1 MKSSGRLR
9 DAGLWCLGA
18 LRGQLSRSM
27 VVVMAS
33 TSGPVWAGPADAFS
47 GLLNQAQTIRGL
59 QQAVPQPLVS
69 DLTPFATEAST
80 ARFLS
85 QATFGATAEDIGA
98 LKGSSVSAWLLD
110 QFAEPPFDYPAVVD
124 EYQARLPYLYENP
137 WSEQSPTFA
146 FWRASINGRDQLRQ
160 RMVYALSQI
169 LVISN
174 AGNNALFE
182 AAGAVAYYQSLLTQ
196 HAFGGYRELLEDVT
210 YSPAMGFYL
219 TYMGNQ
225 KANPETGQ
233 QPDENYAR
241 ELLQLFTLGLID
253 LNEDGSPAYAADG
266 GATPIEL
273 YDNQDI
279 TELAKVFTGLDRV
292 DKDVAARPENELVIR
307 ASWRQ
312 PMVVY
317 PEDHSTSA
325 KNFLGLSIPAG
336 TSAEDSVSLALDHLM
351 GISAM
356 APFLS
361 RQLIQRFITSD
372 PSAEYIERVSTAFNQ
387 GRFALPNGTIV
398 GTGQRGDLKATLASV
413 LLDPEN
419 FNPADSKSYGKPREP
434 VLRFTQ
440 WARAFAEGTNHPEY
454 TFPLYDASSPD
465 RLGQHPYRAASVFN
479 FYRPGY
485 VPPNTQSGA
494 SDMTVPEFQLVNGTT
509 IPGYINFITFFARGG
524 TREADLRAYEELAD
538 YVGVDFD
545 PRLARDSFV
554 PNYSDLASIADNAV
568 ALLDR
573 VDLLLTGRQ
582 LSQKTRETLI
592 TYIDG
597 VPLAE
602 NPSESLEVRAALAVI
617 LVMTSTD
624 YLIQR

>member
-1 MKSSGRLR
+1 MTPVRSQSNIVQWCVRCLR
-9 DAGLWCLGA
+9 DQGLRTVA
-18 LRGQLSRSM
+18 LLII
-27 VVVMAS
+27 S
-33 TSGPVWAGPADAFS
+33 TPAWTGPADTFG
-47 GLLNQAQTIRGL
+47 GLLNQTQIVRGL
-59 QQAVPQPLVS
+59 QEAPPPPLVN
-69 DLTPFATEAST
+69 DATPFKTDVST

-85 QATFGATAEDIGA
+85 QATFGATADDISA
-98 LKGSSVSAWLLD
+98 LTGTSVSDWLLE
-110 QFAEPPFDYPAVVD
+110 QFDEPAFDYLGVVD
-124 EYQARLPYLYENP
+124 EYQARLPYRFQNP
-137 WSEQSPTFA
+137 WSEQSSTFA
-146 FWRASINGRDQLRQ
+146 FWRASINGQDQLRQ
-160 RMVYALSQI
+160 RMAYALSQI

-174 AGNNALFE
+174 AADNALLE
-182 AAGAVAYYQSLLTQ
+182 LPGAVAYYQSLLTQ
-196 HAFGGYRELLEDVT
+196 HAFGSYRDLLEDVT

-225 KANPETGQ
+225 KENPETGQ

-241 ELLQLFTLGLID
+241 ELLQLFTVGLID
-253 LNEDGSPAYAADG
+253 LNDDGSPAYAAD
-266 GATPIEL
+266 ASAVPVEL

-279 TELAKVFTGLDRV
+279 TGLAKVFTGLDRV
-292 DKDVAARPENELVIR
+292 DRDVPVRPENEDVIR

-312 PMVVY
+312 PMIVY
-317 PEDHSTSA
+317 PQEHSTTE
-325 KNFLGLSIPAG
+325 KNFLGLSIAAG
-336 TSAEDSVSLALDHLM
+336 TTTRASISLALDHLM

-356 APFLS
+356 GPFIS
-361 RQLIQRFITSD
+361 RQLIQRFTTSS
-372 PSAEYIERVSTAFNQ
+372 PSADYVQRVTTAFNQ
-387 GRFALPNGTIV
+387 GRFTLPNGIIV
-398 GTGQRGDLKATLASV
+398 GAGQRGDLKATVAAI

-419 FNPADSKSYGKPREP
+419 VNPADPKSYGKPREP

-440 WARAFAEGTNHPEY
+440 WARAFAEGTDHPEY
-454 TFPLYDASSPD
+454 TFPLYDVSSPD

-494 SDMTVPEFQLVNGTT
+494 SGMTVPEFQLVNGTT

-554 PNYSDLASIADNAV
+554 PDYSDLASIADNAV

-573 VDLLLTGRQ
+573 IDLLLTGRQ
-582 LSQKTRETLI
+582 LSQTTRETLI
-592 TYIDG
+592 NYIDA
-597 VPLAE
+597 VPLAD
-602 NPSESLEVRAALAVI
+602 NPGESREVRAALAVI